1 MPANAAPPRRFVPAE
16 FEVANWKQGEP
27 LYRALL
33 ERPLNSPA
41 DLERWLAD
49 FSELS
54 SVIDEY
60 GNRRYIDKSCHTNDP
75 EIERRYMQYVE
86 EIEPKVKPLHFELQ
100 KRFLGSPHA
109 AGLTD
114 RKYAI
119 LAKKWRADVEI
130 FREENVALETEVTK
144 LVTEYDKICGDMVVQ
159 FRGQELTLPQL
170 AKYLE
175 DPDRATRQEAWE
187 LTAQRRYQDHERI

>member
-1 MPANAAPPRRFVPAE
+1 MMPATAAPLRRFVPAE
-16 FEVANWKQGEP
+16 FDVADWSQGEP

-41 DLERWLAD
+41 DLEKWLGD

-100 KRFLGSPHA
+100 KRFLSSPHLSA
-109 AGLTD
+109 LKD
-114 RKYAI
+114 RKYEI
-119 LAKKWRADVEI
+119 LTKKWRADVE
-130 FREENVALETEVTK
+130 
-144 LVTEYDKICGDMVVQ
+144 
-159 FRGQELTLPQL
+159 
-170 AKYLE
+170 
-175 DPDRATRQEAWE
+175 
-187 LTAQRRYQDHERI
+187 